1 MNRTSVQQAF
11 PCSQHQREP
20 QGNNHSQ
27 RYVESPE
34 RNLVTY
40 PADVLDTTRDA
51 RYNERYAGRGGWIPK
66 HCVSHNLKTGP
77 PPSGRGGLPR
87 PSVEVERSEGKGWLT
102 STFGRGRA

>member
-1 MNRTSVQQAF
+1 MNRTSVQQAC

-27 RYVESPE
+27 RFVESPE

-51 RYNERYAGRGGWIPK
+51 RYNERCAGRGGWIPK
-66 HCVSHNLKTGP
+66 HCIRYNLKTA
-77 PPSGRGGLPR
+77 R
-87 PSVEVERSEGKGWLT
+87 PHHGKGDIAKLLLKNNIKT
-102 STFGRGRA
+102 A

>member
-27 RYVESPE
+27 RFVERPE

-40 PADVLDTTRDA
+40 PADVLDSTRDA
-51 RYNERYAGRGGWIPK
+51 RYNELRGQ
-66 HCVSHNLKTGP
+66 
-77 PPSGRGGLPR
+77 
-87 PSVEVERSEGKGWLT
+87 GWLDRQGWLDT
-102 STFGRGRA
+102 